1 MSAASTQAAVGMNHF
16 DDFALDS
23 AALPGPLQA
32 RLRAMREAGFTQL
45 TLQARDLAGDAAG
58 FEAAVEAVKASGLR
72 VSAFQAL
79 RDFEGL
85 QGPLHDYKVDIAKAM
100 LESCRAVGCRLLVAT
115 SSTAAA
121 QPGGDL
127 DAMARD
133 LRKLAMLAVPLG
145 VRIAYKAVAAGHHVN
160 DFAIAWD
167 VVSRADCPNLGLG
180 LDAGHAL
187 AEGTSLETL
196 DDIDPEKL
204 FLVQLSDALC
214 EAPGAGCEPLS
225 VFPAEG
231 VLAARLAELT
241 LRLDRLGYRGDYGF
255 NVCNE
260 DNLQLPPA
268 VVAQRARRA
277 AEWLSEDVLR
287 RSAPLP
293 NLMKLRGGAQG

>member
-1 MSAASTQAAVGMNHF
+1 MSMGTTPAMSHF
-16 DDFALDS
+16 DDFGLDS
-23 AALPGPLQA
+23 AALAGPLHA
-32 RLRAMREAGFTQL
+32 RLQALREAGFTQVM
-45 TLQARDLAGDAAG
+45 LQARDLAGDAAG
-58 FEAAVEAVKASGLR
+58 YEAAVAAVKASGLR

-100 LESCRAVGCRLLVAT
+100 LESCRAVGCSLLVAT
-115 SSTAAA
+115 SSSAAA
-121 QPGGDL
+121 QPEGDL

-187 AEGTSLETL
+187 SAGTPLEAL
-196 DDIDPEKL
+196 DEIDPEKL

-214 EAPGAGCEPLS
+214 EAPGGDSAVLS
-225 VFPAEG
+225 VFPGEG
-231 VLAARLAELT
+231 VLSARLAALT
-241 LRLDRLGYRGDYGF
+241 LQLDRMGYRGDYGF

-260 DNLQLPPA
+260 DGLQLPPA

-293 NLMKLRGGAQG
+293 NLMRLRGTAG